1 MNQNIVAWYW
11 LGQAYLGQHVTGV
24 EQTDT
29 GRLVCSAI
37 VNIDKKQD

>member
-11 LGQAYLGQHVTGV
+11 FGQAYLGQHVTGV

-29 GRLVCSAI
+29 GRLVYSAI
-37 VNIDKKQD
+37 FDIDTKQD